1 MNPSASAL
9 SAVDDT
15 AVADYDLAVV
25 GSGPA
30 GMAAAIDAAERGL
43 SVAVIDDQPLP
54 GGQIYRQVGDPVLQ
68 DRNVLGPDYYYGESL
83 VQRFCAATV
92 DRIDRAS
99 VWEAGPRHL
108 CLSRDGRSRRLG
120 FKALLLA
127 TGAQERPVP
136 FPGWTLP
143 GVMTC
148 GAAQIMLKTSGLA
161 PSAPLV
167 LAGSGP
173 LLLLLACQLL
183 RTGIQVE
190 AVLETTPT
198 AHYRDALREL
208 GGALRGWR
216 ALAKGMGLLAEL
228 KRGGV
233 KHLGG
238 VSELRAL
245 ADSEGKLDRISY
257 RRRGREQRIA
267 CRTLLVHQGVVPN
280 VQLSR
285 AVGAEHHWDAL
296 QECWRP
302 TLDSWGASSIDNLF
316 IAGDGS
322 GIGGALVAEK
332 QGRLAALAIAARL
345 QRISDQERD
354 AEAAP
359 IQREIHRELAIRPF
373 LDRLY
378 RPAQEFL
385 RPADDTL
392 VCRCEEVT
400 AGEIRRIARGGCAGP
415 NQAKAFSRAGMGPCQ
430 GRLCGLTVSQL
441 IAEAREVPVADV
453 GYYRVR
459 SPIKPI
465 TLGEL
470 AAMATPAKEL
480 GAHDAKPAPA
490 ADAKH

>member
-1 MNPSASAL
+1 MSSPD
-9 SAVDDT
+9 VKD
-15 AVADYDLAVV
+15 ADYDIAIV

-30 GMAAAIDAAERGL
+30 GMAAAIDASELGL
-43 SVAVIDDQPLP
+43 RVAVIDDQPLA
-54 GGQIYRQVGDPVLQ
+54 GGQIYRQVGEPALQ
-68 DRNVLGPDYYYGESL
+68 DRDVLGPDYYYGQSL
-83 VQRFCAATV
+83 VQRFSAA
-92 DRIDRAS
+92 RIERIGNAS
-99 VWEAGPRHL
+99 VWEADRKSL
-108 CLSRDGRSRRLG
+108 CLTQNGQSRRLS
-120 FKALLLA
+120 FNALLLT

-148 GAAQIMLKTSGLA
+148 GAAQIMLKASGLG
-161 PSAPLV
+161 PSTPLV

-173 LLLLLACQLL
+173 LLLLVACQLL
-183 RTGIQVE
+183 RAGIPIE
-190 AVLETTPT
+190 AVLETTP
-198 AHYRDALREL
+198 AANYRDALREL
-208 GGALRGWR
+208 GGALRSWR
-216 ALAKGMGLLAEL
+216 TLLKGAKLLAEL

-233 KHLGG
+233 RHLSG
-238 VSELRAL
+238 VTDLRAL
-245 ADSEGKLDRISY
+245 ADSEGKVNQVNY
-257 RRRGREQRIA
+257 RHRGREQSLA

-285 AVGAEHHWDAL
+285 AIGAEHHWDEL
-296 QECWRP
+296 QQCWRP
-302 TLDSWGASSIDNLF
+302 TLDSWGASSVENLF

-322 GIGGALVAEK
+322 GIGGALVAEQ

-345 QRISDQERD
+345 VRITEQDRNEQAALLRRKIDQEM
-354 AEAAP
+354 
-359 IQREIHRELAIRPF
+359 AIRPF

-378 RPAQEFL
+378 RPAPEFL
-385 RPADDTL
+385 RPSDETL

-400 AGEIRRIARGGCAGP
+400 AGEVRRIARRGCAGP

-441 IAEAREVPVADV
+441 IAETREVPVAEV

-470 AAMATPAKEL
+470 AAMEL
-480 GAHDAKPAPA
+480 PA
-490 ADAKH
+490 AVAQPVTNKPKP